1 MRRNAPMRPPTFVA
15 AGLVLAVGAC
25 APGPE
30 EGLGGLLRR
39 DSAGVAISDNESA
52 DAPFAGGAVH
62 IADLMTPDSAL
73 TALPW
78 GVAADPTAGRVYVA
92 DMTGARV
99 AVFDGAG
106 AFVEELGRAGEGPGE
121 FRGVSA
127 LALAPAM

>member
-1 MRRNAPMRPPTFVA
+1 MRFPGLFT
-15 AGLVLAVGAC
+15 AGFVLAIGAC

-30 EGLGGLLRR
+30 EGLGGMSRR

-78 GVAADPTAGRVYVA
+78 GVVADPTAERVYVA
-92 DMTGARV
+92 DVTGARV

-106 AFVEELGRAGEGPGE
+106 AFVEELGRAGE
-121 FRGVSA
+121 
-127 LALAPAM
+127 